1 MVKITLI
8 LQNRM
13 WPYLNDPENGAQR
26 RPLSLKQLLE
36 SMGDIS
42 DLAKHDVS
50 VKFWLPQPVAD
61 ALEELRALQGHG
73 TSEML
78 RQFLLSHC
86 YGYYVVH
93 LLAEQK
99 SAVLKRDESIEVLFS
114 NRRDTVQ
121 GGSAKATVT
130 SPQIEGRRKVR
141 VTTYYVPELGKNVAP
156 FKLWLPC
163 RLRDDLLKLAT
174 HVDLKLSQYLR
185 EIVISRLLG
194 YGTLPMRPSMLT
206 ALPTAAADD
215 WCEDLEVP
223 WREVGEREYRQH
235 PEGRIETHWL
245 DAESGE

>member
-1 MVKITLI
+1 
-8 LQNRM
+8 M

-26 RPLSLKQLLE
+26 RPLSLTQLLE

-42 DLAKHDVS
+42 DLARHDVS

-73 TSEML
+73 TSELL
-78 RQFLLSHC
+78 RQFFISHC
-86 YGYYVVH
+86 YGYYV
-93 LLAEQK
+93 LQMLAQQK
-99 SAVLKRDESIEVLFS
+99 PEVLKYGSELCDIPAS
-114 NRRDTVQ
+114 NRRRGAGAMV
-121 GGSAKATVT
+121 A
-130 SPQIEGRRKVR
+130 SPEGRRKVR

-156 FKLWLPC
+156 IKLWLPS

-194 YGTLPMRPSMLT
+194 YGTLPMRPAMLT

-215 WCEDLEVP
+215 WCEDRDVP
-223 WREVGEREYRQH
+223 WRQVDQQEYRRH
-235 PEGRIETHWL
+235 REGRMETHWR